1 MAQYPDFI
9 KSTGYGT
16 GEGLCGWN
24 CRHSF
29 HPYFPGIDTPSY
41 TEEEL
46 QNIDPP
52 PVEYN
57 GKKLDYYQQTQK
69 QRSMETAMRRTK
81 REIIAAKAAGDDD
94 MFTAKSVLLRRQ
106 REEYDKFS
114 KATGLLTQKE
124 RTQVYG
130 FDRSIAAKAAWAAK
144 KADNNNLSSGK
155 RKILTTPADNAK
167 IKSTNTGSKLFTEEN
182 RTKML
187 QHERIISGNKYE
199 TAVVYNT
206 DGSILFQKKGDSETV
221 TFTRNQIKA
230 MDGKVITHNHPNGSV
245 FSPHDI
251 NIMRRGN
258 LSEIRACNSDGAF
271 VIRKSGKWS
280 NKLTSLNKI
289 KVAYSDCMKEVET
302 KYQDIAAQEGK
313 SILLYLDQIDY
324 EGVELFCN
332 RYNLELSWEDKL

>member
-1 MAQYPDFI
+1 MAKYPDFI

-69 QRSMETAMRRTK
+69 QRSMETAMRKTK

-130 FDRSIAAKAAWAAK
+130 FDKSISAKAAWAAK
-144 KADNNNLSSGK
+144 KAQNRLDKSGGSGIIGLK
-155 RKILTTPADNAK
+155 TKNGITITGISAHGYERQDERNVPVEDIKDALTSPLK
-167 IKSTNTGSKLFTEEN
+167 IKDPVIDDHGRRSQRFIGEKATVNVNPDTGNIPTVWRTGSKTV
-182 RTKML
+182 K
-187 QHERIISGNKYE
+187 KY
-199 TAVVYNT
+199 
-206 DGSILFQKKGDSETV
+206 K
-221 TFTRNQIKA
+221 
-230 MDGKVITHNHPNGSV
+230 
-245 FSPHDI
+245 
-251 NIMRRGN
+251 
-258 LSEIRACNSDGAF
+258 
-271 VIRKSGKWS
+271 KSG
-280 NKLTSLNKI
+280 
-289 KVAYSDCMKEVET
+289 D
-302 KYQDIAAQEGK
+302 
-313 SILLYLDQIDY
+313 
-324 EGVELFCN
+324 
-332 RYNLELSWEDKL
+332 

>member
-16 GEGLCGWN
+16 GDGLCGWN

-41 TEEEL
+41 TEKEL

-69 QRSMETAMRRTK
+69 QRSMETAMRKTK

-94 MFTAKSVLLRRQ
+94 MFTAKSVILRRQ

-130 FDRSIAAKAAWAAK
+130 FDKSISAKAAHAAK
-144 KADNNNLSSGK
+144 KAQNRLDKSGGSGIIKKSVKDRINEYYEENKIFNYSPEDIENELLKSDIGKHISQVIMDKNIKLDFNYSKFDLFDDTVTYGETRGNNITVYPNNHKSISELVKTIIHEATHIELDTEVFTQKEEVYCRLQELKHQKSSYTVSDI
-155 RKILTTPADNAK
+155 RKI
-167 IKSTNTGSKLFTEEN
+167 
-182 RTKML
+182 
-187 QHERIISGNKYE
+187 ISEVKHISE
-199 TAVVYNT
+199 YNT
-206 DGSILFQKKGDSETV
+206 L
-221 TFTRNQIKA
+221 
-230 MDGKVITHNHPNGSV
+230 
-245 FSPHDI
+245 
-251 NIMRRGN
+251 
-258 LSEIRACNSDGAF
+258 
-271 VIRKSGKWS
+271 KWRDVHG
-280 NKLTSLNKI
+280 I
-289 KVAYSDCMKEVET
+289 
-302 KYQDIAAQEGK
+302 
-313 SILLYLDQIDY
+313 
-324 EGVELFCN
+324 
-332 RYNLELSWEDKL
+332 

>member
-1 MAQYPDFI
+1 MAKYPDFI

-69 QRSMETAMRRTK
+69 QRSMETAMRKTK

-130 FDRSIAAKAAWAAK
+130 FDKSISAKAAWAAK
-144 KADNNNLSSGK
+144 KAQNRLDKSGGSGIINIGQTKLNKNGTISNPMDPK
-155 RKILTTPADNAK
+155 RYNRMKESLERNGCPVIAAHGEDKRFLIAFGAEAISDEHGIMHLGDVPSASAFFEE
-167 IKSTNTGSKLFTEEN
+167 IIHNTQTKKYGVANYDSDGIERAAREIAAN
-182 RTKML
+182 RKML
-187 QHERIISGNKYE
+187 KHGKEYGFTNEDFEEIHRNLKLWEKSFER
-199 TAVVYNT
+199 
-206 DGSILFQKKGDSETV
+206 
-221 TFTRNQIKA
+221 
-230 MDGKVITHNHPNGSV
+230 KVGVPYDEAD
-245 FSPHDI
+245 FKRDI
-251 NIMRRGN
+251 
-258 LSEIRACNSDGAF
+258 
-271 VIRKSGKWS
+271 
-280 NKLTSLNKI
+280 
-289 KVAYSDCMKEVET
+289 
-302 KYQDIAAQEGK
+302 
-313 SILLYLDQIDY
+313 
-324 EGVELFCN
+324 
-332 RYNLELSWEDKL
+332 

>member
-1 MAQYPDFI
+1 MAKYPDFI

-69 QRSMETAMRRTK
+69 QRSMETAMRKTK

-94 MFTAKSVLLRRQ
+94 MFTTKSVLLRRQ

-130 FDRSIAAKAAWAAK
+130 FDKSIAAKAAHAAK
-144 KADNNNLSSGK
+144 KA
-155 RKILTTPADNAK
+155 A
-167 IKSTNTGSKLFTEEN
+167 SK
-182 RTKML
+182 
-187 QHERIISGNKYE
+187 
-199 TAVVYNT
+199 
-206 DGSILFQKKGDSETV
+206 
-221 TFTRNQIKA
+221 
-230 MDGKVITHNHPNGSV
+230 
-245 FSPHDI
+245 
-251 NIMRRGN
+251 
-258 LSEIRACNSDGAF
+258 
-271 VIRKSGKWS
+271 
-280 NKLTSLNKI
+280 
-289 KVAYSDCMKEVET
+289 
-302 KYQDIAAQEGK
+302 
-313 SILLYLDQIDY
+313 
-324 EGVELFCN
+324 
-332 RYNLELSWEDKL
+332 